1 MIQYGEAYKETVE
14 AIMAECL
21 LTLSKVEPEAVDEFV
36 DALLKAEKVFFIGVG
51 RVMLSLEA
59 IAKRFAHLGINTF
72 CVGQITEP
80 AITDKDLLIV
90 GSGSGESAIPVTI
103 AKIAKKHNAKIAYIG
118 ANPQS
123 TMAGM
128 ADVFVRIP
136 SRTKLYLEDEI
147 ESVQPMTSMFE
158 QCLLL
163 FGDTIAK
170 LIIDKNKV
178 DMKGLWRCHA
188 NLE

>member
-1 MIQYGEAYKETVE
+1 MKYSDIYKETVE
-14 AIMAECL
+14 RITDECRV
-21 LTLSKVEPEAVDEFV
+21 TLSKVGPESVESFINAV
-36 DALLKAEKVFFIGVG
+36 LGAEKVFFIGVG

-59 IAKRFAHLGINTF
+59 MAKRFAHLGVNTV

-80 AITDKDLLIV
+80 AITEADAIIV
-90 GSGSGESAIPVTI
+90 GSGSGESVIPVSI
-103 AKIAKKHNAKIAYIG
+103 AKIAKKHGAKIIYVG

-123 TMAGM
+123 TMAAM

-136 SRTKLYLEDEI
+136 ARTKLYLEDET
-147 ESVQPMTSMFE
+147 ESVQPMTSLFE

-163 FGDTIAK
+163 FGDTVAK
-170 LIIDKNKV
+170 IMIDKNNV